1 MQHVTAILARPKT
14 LALAAALGLI
24 LTGLASAHPD
34 GHPVPQPW
42 YGGSVQS
49 QPAPQMPGR

>member
-1 MQHVTAILARPKT
+1 MQHLISILARQKT

-42 YGGSVQS
+42 FGGSVQ
-49 QPAPQMPGR
+49 PLPLPQMPGR